1 MLYHVEA
8 IVLRMMDYKE
18 SDSIVTLFSRESGKV
33 SVVAKGVKKVK
44 SKHGAACQLFTY
56 GHYSFYKSKQLGT
69 LRHAEISS
77 SFYDL
82 RASLDHAAACSYVN
96 ELVDLMVRDGE
107 PNEPLFEQYL
117 AALQAIES
125 GKEARFIV
133 QLFELKWLAAA
144 GYEPQLKQ
152 CVECGSEQSPFL
164 FSERAGGV
172 LCARCKSNDMA
183 AGAFPEPLRHLL
195 LGMQTMDVR
204 RLGSIELRE
213 STLTGITRL
222 LRRFSDYHVEH
233 RWRARTFYDQWQTLR
248 TSE

>member
-8 IVLRMMDYKE
+8 IVLRTMDYKE
-18 SDSIVTLFSRESGKV
+18 SDSIVTFFSRELGKV

-44 SKHGAACQLFTY
+44 SKYGAACQLFTY

-69 LRHAEISS
+69 LRHAEISA

-82 RASLDHAAACSYVN
+82 RASLDHAAACSYLN

-107 PNEPLFEQYL
+107 PDEPLFIQYL
-117 AALQAIES
+117 AALQAIDD

-144 GYEPQLKQ
+144 GYEPQWRH
-152 CVECGSEQSPFL
+152 CVECGSRKTPFT
-164 FSERAGGV
+164 FSERVGGV
-172 LCARCKSNDMA
+172 LCGRCQTDAEAARP
-183 AGAFPEPLRHLL
+183 FPEPLRHLL
-195 LGMQTMDVR
+195 ISMQEMDVR
-204 RLGSIELRE
+204 SLGSIELRE
-213 STLTGITRL
+213 STLTVITQL

-233 RWRARTFYDQWQTLR
+233 RWRARNFYDQWQSLR
-248 TSE
+248 TSD